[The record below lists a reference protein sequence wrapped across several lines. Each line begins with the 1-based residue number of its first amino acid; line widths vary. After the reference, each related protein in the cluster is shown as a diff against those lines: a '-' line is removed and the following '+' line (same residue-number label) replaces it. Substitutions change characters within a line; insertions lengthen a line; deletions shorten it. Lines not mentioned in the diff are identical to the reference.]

1 MKYSSQTHSE
11 VVAACVEALKRP
23 GAVVL
28 LPTETVYGL
37 VCRWS
42 DAAARERIYAL
53 KHRCKNK
60 LLAMFAP
67 DMSAAERYGAVI
79 NDLGRRLFERFTPG
93 GITIICGDR
102 TGGTVGV
109 RVPDHP
115 LVLAVLRS
123 LGEPLAST
131 SANLSGTPAA
141 LDCATGLA
149 GLDGAVELA
158 VDGGALPVDSLA
170 STVVDATGSTPKILR
185 AGAIPPAVILA

>member
-1 MKYSSQTHSE
+1 MKYSSQTHSD
-11 VVAACVEALKRP
+11 VAAACADALKRP

-37 VCRWS
+37 VCRWD

-67 DMSAAERYGAVI
+67 DMASAERYGAVVS
-79 NDLGRRLFERFTPG
+79 DLGRRLFERFTPG
-93 GITIICGDR
+93 GITVICRDR
-102 TGGTVGV
+102 SGGTVGV

-115 LVLAVLRS
+115 LVLAVLKL

-149 GLDGAVELA
+149 GLDGEVELA
-158 VDGGALPVDSLA
+158 IDGGALPADSLA
-170 STVVDATGSTPKILR
+170 STVVDATGDAPKILR
-185 AGAIPPAVILA
+185 EGAIPSAVILA